1 MQFKLDN
8 QEVKVLR
15 MLCINNKLPC
25 IKYLRHNTDVT
36 TLQKMTINKN
46 IIIIFKINCND
57 NLNQTCEIFNRW
69 ILVIWIRQIISFLIS
84 KEIPASILYV
94 IKDSCFHFN
103 VNKCIS

>member
-46 IIIIFKINCND
+46 IIIIF
-57 NLNQTCEIFNRW
+57 
-69 ILVIWIRQIISFLIS
+69 
-84 KEIPASILYV
+84 
-94 IKDSCFHFN
+94 
-103 VNKCIS
+103 